1 MAMSISELEALIAD
15 SPLYDSVKN
24 ALRISSDAFD
34 SEVYG
39 LIGAA
44 VRDMLIKGV
53 SPTWLGTEVDEFP
66 PLAKQA
72 VVFYAKANFGY
83 DNSEADR
90 FQGSYDS
97 VVCTILNSSHNS
109 VYDEDDGGE

>member
-1 MAMSISELEALIAD
+1 MTINELGAIIAD
-15 SPLYDSVKN
+15 GPIYESVKN

-44 VRDMLIKGV
+44 VEDMLTKGV
-53 SPTWLGTEVDEFP
+53 SPTWLGTDVDALP

-72 VVFYAKANFGY
+72 VVLYAKANFGY

-90 FQGSYDS
+90 FLGSYDS
-97 VVCTILNSSHNS
+97 LVCTILNSSHNS
-109 VYDEDDGGE
+109 VYDEGE

>member
-1 MAMSISELEALIAD
+1 MAMTITELEALIAD
-15 SPLYDSVKN
+15 APIYDSIKTV
-24 ALRISSDAFD
+24 LRISSDAMD

-39 LIGAA
+39 IIGAA
-44 VRDMLIKGV
+44 VNDMLTKGV
-53 SPTWLGTEVDEFP
+53 SPVWLGTDVDELP

-72 VVFYAKANFGY
+72 VVFYAKAHFGY

-97 VVCTILNSSHNS
+97 TVCTILNSSHNA
-109 VYDEDDGGE
+109 VYDETEQS